1 MNMDDEQ
8 GAHRVDANV
17 VSRGVARRLAASSG
31 AGISADELDHRLG
44 FDLGYRD
51 GLARATAEAETA
63 AIEARVNWEAQAQV
77 QLDTALAEL
86 RTAQERLSVAADA
99 MNVACLD
106 ERDWAVGLAVEVAY
120 AAVARLLGERH
131 AQNDLI
137 AAHCARVVQDIPE
150 RPLRLRVSPDDVE
163 AVSQHVNGVGVEAD
177 ERLSRG
183 ECVLETPRGRVVAG
197 LAERLSVLRDTLL
210 AAVGASSG
218 SPGA

>member
-8 GAHRVDANV
+8 SARRVEANV
-17 VSRGVARRLAASSG
+17 VSRGVARRLTASSG

-86 RTAQERLSVAADA
+86 TTARERLTVAADA
-99 MNVACLD
+99 LNVACLD
-106 ERDWAVGLAVEVAY
+106 ERDWAVGLAVEIAY

-137 AAHCARVVQDIPE
+137 GALCARVVQDIPE

-163 AVSQHVNGVGVEAD
+163 AVSAHVRGMSVDGD

-183 ECVLETPRGRVVAG
+183 ACVLETPRGRVVAG

-210 AAVGASSG
+210 AVVGAGSGSSG
-218 SPGA
+218 A